1 MGRLILWALRARW
14 GLSAVVMACNLSGL
28 FVIVTEL
35 WLSGFLGRMD
45 GDWMTAIYRIAIYP
59 TLGALAGIVLA
70 VRDRDHYFGWLDAGR
85 SPGAVEARRL
95 LQLPIAITA
104 RALAIWLPGV
114 LIAGGLFA
122 HEIDR
127 RALPTVL
134 GMFTLG
140 AFESAGLTF
149 LIVDRLIRPAIP
161 AVAEVLGPAMHWSST
176 VLNRVVV
183 SWIVSAAVP
192 MLGLITVLSDPE
204 AGTAER
210 VRTGIY
216 LACISIVVGALATS
230 TLARAVAEPLRLLRR
245 ALDRVAR
252 GDLDVSV
259 PIGSTSEIGRLE
271 HSVNELAANLRERE
285 RMREVFGRHV
295 GPQVAERALTGGAD
309 LTGDLREVTTL
320 FVDVTGSVQLS
331 TGLPPREFVA
341 TLNRLLATVVAATEE
356 NGGLVNK
363 FEGDAAL
370 CIFGAPIPMP
380 DNATPALRAARRIRD
395 EVRAAAELDI
405 GIGVARGLVFAGDVG
420 TDTRLEFTVIGD
432 AVNEAARLTGEAKH
446 VRRRIL
452 VSEAVVAA
460 ADPGERANWELY
472 ETIHLRG
479 RLEAT
484 ACWTDVTG
492 PSVAGSGTAAI
503 DSAADSGDVARSA
516 VAVGLVPAPGDS
528 GNGSAQLRRTPA
540 DADTAGAAV
549 DSVADPGESGSA
561 TVEVR
566 ADSVGS
572 GADGS
577 IAVSDAP
584 RSADTEHP

>member
-28 FVIVTEL
+28 GVIVSEL
-35 WLSGFLGRMD
+35 WLSGFLGRM
-45 GDWMTAIYRIAIYP
+45 GADWMSAVSRIAIYP

-70 VRDRDHYFGWLDAGR
+70 VRDRDHYFGWLDAHRG
-85 SPGAVEARRL
+85 PGPVEARRL

-114 LIAGGLFA
+114 IIAGILFA

-149 LIVDRLIRPAIP
+149 LIVDRMIRPTIP
-161 AVAEVLGPAMHWSST
+161 AVAAVLGPAMHWSAT

-192 MLGLITVLSDPE
+192 MLGLITVLSDAE
-204 AGTAER
+204 SGTAER

-216 LACISIVVGALATS
+216 LACISIAVGALATS
-230 TLARAVAEPLRLLRR
+230 ALALAVAEPLRLLRR
-245 ALDRVAR
+245 AVDRVAH
-252 GDLDVSV
+252 GDLDVEV

-271 HSVNELAANLRERE
+271 HSVNELVANLRERE
-285 RMREVFGRHV
+285 RMRDVFGRHV
-295 GPQVAERALTGGAD
+295 GPQVAARALAGGAD

-320 FVDVTGSVQLS
+320 FVDVTGSVQMS

-341 TLNRLLATVVAATEE
+341 TLNRLLSTVVAATEE

-370 CIFGAPIPMP
+370 CIFGAPIPMA

-395 EVRAAAELDI
+395 EVIAAAELDI

-432 AVNEAARLTGEAKH
+432 AVNEAARLTTEAKR
-446 VRRRIL
+446 VPRRIL
-452 VSEAVVAA
+452 VSQDVIEAATAA
-460 ADPGERANWELY
+460 EGTNWQRY
-472 ETIHLRG
+472 ETIQLRG
-479 RLEAT
+479 RPAPT
-484 ACWTDVTG
+484 YCWTDV
-492 PSVAGSGTAAI
+492 PVELPDVGT
-503 DSAADSGDVARSA
+503 DS
-516 VAVGLVPAPGDS
+516 
-528 GNGSAQLRRTPA
+528 
-540 DADTAGAAV
+540 AGAAGVPVAATTDFVTASAEIDIADRAAV
-549 DSVADPGESGSA
+549 DIRPILETGDGSA
-561 TVEVR
+561 PQPGR
-566 ADSVGS
+566 A
-572 GADGS
+572 
-577 IAVSDAP
+577 P
-584 RSADTEHP
+584 